1 MDAVDPSTADEQ
13 VAPLQRRAAD
23 LQLPFFRISGA
34 TGAGVPELLEAMWR
48 RLAAARQS
56 AA

>member
-1 MDAVDPSTADEQ
+1 MASGSLKKRGSLKLPSVRSELA
-13 VAPLQRRAAD
+13 
-23 LQLPFFRISGA
+23 LPFFRISGA

-48 RLAAARQS
+48 RLTAARQS

>member
-1 MDAVDPSTADEQ
+1 VRE
-13 VAPLQRRAAD
+13 LERRAQQ

-34 TGAGVPELLEAMWR
+34 TGAGMPALLEGMWQ